1 MVEAFTAGKVDMM
14 IGYCSG
20 RQHVLHQLPDLS
32 VVQAPEDIAA
42 GPEYGLAILERA
54 DPHADDLARYYP

>member
-1 MVEAFTAGKVDMM
+1 VVEAFTAGKVDMM

-32 VVQAPEDIAA
+32 VVQAPEDIVE
-42 GPEYGLAILERA
+42 GPKHALEILKGA
-54 DPHADDLARYYP
+54 NPHADDWALY